1 MLVGLI
7 SFKASL
13 ITLAGK
19 VMGLS
24 NAESVQT
31 GFLLSQGG
39 ELAFVVLSLAA
50 KLNVLPENLNKILIM
65 VVILSM
71 FLTPSLESVGA
82 QVALAL
88 GDGPEGEEG
97 AGGAAEADAAA
108 AAALPADC
116 AVPVPDS
123 APVVVFGFGRLGQVV
138 AEMVDSLPSMYRCAK
153 QDSQVVVFDA
163 DPERVEAAQGMG
175 YPVRLGNSPRDVA
188 AAGISQPRLFVLE
201 AEAPD
206 GRPLDLLSLR
216 YTVSALKEAYPD
228 VAILA
233 ATENFAL
240 GLELREAGVDTV
252 LTDSGDPAIR
262 LGADVLAGSFAVDAG
277 SLERVRNGVAAG
289 FSARRTQLRG
299 PAAEGAG
306 EAACTDKWR
315 DDLFVY
321 TGRDTRDGASITLVG
336 VREGEEDGTISAD
349 EIEGIKSRF

>member
-39 ELAFVVLSLAA
+39 EFAFVVLSLAA

-336 VREGEEDGTISAD
+336 VREGEKDGTISAD

>member
-39 ELAFVVLSLAA
+39 EFAFVVLSLAA
-50 KLNVLPENLNKILIM
+50 KLNVLPEELNKILIM

-82 QVALAL
+82 RVALLL

-163 DPERVEAAQGMG
+163 DPERVEAAQGLG

-188 AAGISQPRLFVLE
+188 AAGISQPRLVVLE
-201 AEAPD
+201 VEAPD

-240 GLELREAGVDTV
+240 GLELREAGVTV

-277 SLERVRNGVAAG
+277 SLERVRNGVAAA
-289 FSARRTQLRG
+289 FSARRTQMRG

-306 EAACTDKWR
+306 EAACTDTWR

-321 TGRDTRDGASITLVG
+321 TGRDTRDGASIKLVG

>member
-39 ELAFVVLSLAA
+39 EFAFVVLSLAA